1 MSLPGSVQNQQLE
14 TVRLR
19 IFRSEE
25 KKEFFKKKSNEN
37 VVVPFGTDANN
48 RDTRRTRSHEKK
60 NAAVAL

>member
-1 MSLPGSVQNQQLE
+1 MFKINNSKQSVYEFL
-14 TVRLR
+14 
-19 IFRSEE
+19 RSEE

-37 VVVPFGTDANN
+37 VVVPFGTDANI